1 MSDTHLPAPAA
12 HLRANQVAALQR
24 QLVAREAELRAQVQ
38 AIEDEKGDEPGS
50 VPTSHV
56 DDLGALGEQRTRE
69 AIRHAEQERDIDELR
84 AIAAAKTRID
94 EGHYGLCADCGEEI
108 ALARLKAQPAA
119 LRCVPCQ
126 QRYEGSHRAVPRVD
140 LPPLE

>member
-1 MSDTHLPAPAA
+1 MSDMHASAAP
-12 HLRANQVAALQR
+12 LRASEISALQR
-24 QLVAREAELRAQVQ
+24 QLLAREVELQAQVR
-38 AIEDEKGDEPGS
+38 AIEDEKQDEPGS
-50 VPTSHV
+50 VLTSHV

-84 AIAAAKTRID
+84 SIAAAKARID
-94 EGHYGLCADCGEEI
+94 DGSYGVCVDCGEDI

-119 LRCVPCQ
+119 PRCVPCQ
-126 QRYEGSHRAVPRVD
+126 ERYETSHRSVPRVD

>member
-1 MSDTHLPAPAA
+1 MTTHPLPAHAG
-12 HLRANQVAALQR
+12 HLRNQQIVALQQ
-24 QLVAREAELRAQVQ
+24 QLLARETELQAQVH
-38 AIEDEKGDEPGS
+38 AINEEKQEAPGS

-84 AIAAAKTRID
+84 AIATAMARID
-94 EGHYGLCADCGEEI
+94 DGQYGLCVDCGEEI
-108 ALARLKAQPAA
+108 ALARLRAQPAA

-140 LPPLE
+140 LPPLA